1 MIRTQRL
8 LALGALALLLM
19 APTSSIANPGG
30 NGDSSRDYTCGGSCH
45 GDPGLSQPSDGTISI
60 GTDTTAF
67 SGTVTAVHV
76 SASGMSLS
84 GKRIL
89 GVFLLSS
96 LNGNDDLPSDYG
108 WSVIQDPNGGISNYV
123 ETVVPESGS
132 ATLTWVLRTP
142 SETGTLS
149 LYAAMH
155 HGSESNQG
163 ELAFLGVSQAVSID
177 ILPVP
182 ENYPQLAD
190 DWTAPDNRITGDDSP
205 LIVSTNN
212 TDQVSV
218 LWRLEGEWDSH
229 SADVENVG
237 EGEWE
242 VKLPATMAQT
252 RIEYQIT
259 THNGGFTAS
268 QPWLTIGTIPPEFDG
283 TILGARLQAFAFA
296 TIVFGFLLSLQTR
309 LAPRDEDTLDPTS
322 EVEARTPVQEP
333 AKNNLESRL
342 VAFPEHP
349 GWLWDPVEEQWVP
362 DTNKPPQGGEL

>member
-132 ATLTWVLRTP
+132 ATLTWVLRTLAKLVLSRSTPRCTTALSPTKARRRSWVFLRRYRLIFSQYQRTTP
-142 SETGTLS
+142 SSRMTGR
-149 LYAAMH
+149 H
-155 HGSESNQG
+155 
-163 ELAFLGVSQAVSID
+163 
-177 ILPVP
+177 
-182 ENYPQLAD
+182 
-190 DWTAPDNRITGDDSP
+190 
-205 LIVSTNN
+205 
-212 TDQVSV
+212 
-218 LWRLEGEWDSH
+218 
-229 SADVENVG
+229 
-237 EGEWE
+237 
-242 VKLPATMAQT
+242 
-252 RIEYQIT
+252 
-259 THNGGFTAS
+259 
-268 QPWLTIGTIPPEFDG
+268 LTI
-283 TILGARLQAFAFA
+283 A
-296 TIVFGFLLSLQTR
+296 
-309 LAPRDEDTLDPTS
+309 
-322 EVEARTPVQEP
+322 
-333 AKNNLESRL
+333 
-342 VAFPEHP
+342 
-349 GWLWDPVEEQWVP
+349 
-362 DTNKPPQGGEL
+362 